1 MYHILFEIMWQYMLH
16 MFILKLGKL
25 ILLGVLTFQSDEILF
40 LPSSFTDMIYF
51 PFPPTEKSFF
61 YLIDRYEENNVW

>member
-25 ILLGVLTFQSDEILF
+25 ILLGVLTFQGDEILF

-51 PFPPTEKSFF
+51 PFPPS
-61 YLIDRYEENNVW
+61 ENPFSIL